1 MMADVT
7 NELMYETLK
16 RMHAR
21 FDKVDTALQEVKVE
35 LNSMRGTIVSIQ
47 SDIHNIYGILGR
59 HDDRLD
65 RIEKRLELRELAE
78 AQARYDP
85 EP

>member
-7 NELMYETLK
+7 NKLMYETLK

-35 LNSMRGTIVSIQ
+35 LNSLRGTIVSIQ

>member
-1 MMADVT
+1 MAEVT

-35 LNSMRGTIVSIQ
+35 LNSLRGTIVSIQ

>member
-1 MMADVT
+1 MAEVT
-7 NELMYETLK
+7 NELRYETLK

-35 LNSMRGTIVSIQ
+35 LNSLRGTIVSIQ

>member
-1 MMADVT
+1 MAEVT